1 MTELFT
7 HYEQQF
13 GNISAEIT
21 AKICKIP
28 NLHGSSKK
36 GAVSDVERCFDEAR
50 ELIEQME
57 LEVREVTGEEK
68 ARLNN
73 RLKAYKNE
81 MQRFEQDLKK
91 ARVAFSDQ
99 EGRNELLGGEDSQ
112 YSSEDQRAR
121 LLDNTERLERTGR
134 QLEEG
139 YKMCV
144 ETEQIGVDIMNN
156 LHRDREVMER
166 ARERTRGTDKNL
178 TKSSRILTGMMRR
191 IIQNRIIM
199 AIICL
204 AILGVIGLVIYY
216 ATK

>member
-1 MTELFT
+1 MTDLFN

-21 AKICKIP
+21 ARICKIP
-28 NLHGSSKK
+28 NLHGSAKQS
-36 GAVSDVERCFDEAR
+36 AVSDVERCFDEAR

-57 LEVREVTGEEK
+57 LEVREVSGEEK
-68 ARLNN
+68 SKLGH
-73 RLKAYKNE
+73 RLKAYNNE

-99 EGRNELLGGEDSQ
+99 EGRNELLGGEDSH
-112 YSSEDQRAR
+112 SSEDQRAR
-121 LLDNTERLERTGR
+121 LLDNTERVERSGR

-156 LHRDREVMER
+156 LHRDREVIER

-178 TKSSRILTGMMRR
+178 SKSSRILTGMMRR

-199 AIICL
+199 AVICL
-204 AILGVIGLVIYY
+204 AILGVIGLIIYY
-216 ATK
+216 AVK

>member
-1 MTELFT
+1 MTELFS

-21 AKICKIP
+21 ARICKIP
-28 NLHGSSKK
+28 NLHGSAKK
-36 GAVSDVERCFDEAR
+36 GAVSEVERCFDEAR

-68 ARLNN
+68 SKLAN

-81 MQRFEQDLKK
+81 MERFEQDLKK

-99 EGRNELLGGEDSQ
+99 EGRNELLGGEDSH
-112 YSSEDQRAR
+112 SSEDQRAR
-121 LLDNTERLERTGR
+121 LLDNTERVERSGR

-156 LHRDREVMER
+156 LHRDREVIER

-178 TKSSRILTGMMRR
+178 SKSSRILTGMMRR

>member
-1 MTELFT
+1 MAELFN

-21 AKICKIP
+21 ARICKIP
-28 NLHGSSKK
+28 NLQGSSKK
-36 GAVSDVERCFDEAR
+36 GAISDVERSFDEAR

-68 ARLNN
+68 SKLGH

-99 EGRNELLGGEDSQ
+99 EGRNELLGGEDSH
-112 YSSEDQRAR
+112 SSEDQRAR
-121 LLDNTERLERTGR
+121 LLDNTERLERSGR
-134 QLEEG
+134 QLDEG

-156 LHRDREVMER
+156 LQRDREVIER

-178 TKSSRILTGMMRR
+178 SKSSRILTGMMRR
-191 IIQNRIIM
+191 VIQNRIIM
-199 AIICL
+199 AVICL